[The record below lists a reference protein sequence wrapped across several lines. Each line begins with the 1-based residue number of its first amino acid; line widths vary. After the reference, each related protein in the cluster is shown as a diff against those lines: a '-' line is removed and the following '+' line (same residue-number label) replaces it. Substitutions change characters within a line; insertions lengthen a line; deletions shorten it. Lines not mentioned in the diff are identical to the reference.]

1 MVGCRSVQVG
11 LVKWA
16 CSPSRSCSGPR
27 VVRQSVG
34 VVSFGLPPCHLG
46 AGKPCSHTPLWVV
59 PVALLLVAAVL
70 IGVTYHLDQAV
81 HGGSGTLPL

>member
-27 VVRQSVG
+27 VIRQSVG
-34 VVSFGLPPCHLG
+34 LVSFGSLG
-46 AGKPCSHTPLWVV
+46 VAVSLV
-59 PVALLLVAAVL
+59 PGRLLTSCERNRLAELERRALAWRL
-70 IGVTYHLDQAV
+70 T
-81 HGGSGTLPL
+81 